1 VRRERKG
8 QWDKVRARWHCV
20 LSRRRRKSVSAYSD
34 IYENMRNES
43 KKAQTSRTPEGVLSG
58 ALDKGC
64 EGGCNAKVNC
74 ITDTRRKA

>member
-1 VRRERKG
+1 VALYIVEEKKKRQHIFKN
-8 QWDKVRARWHCV
+8 
-20 LSRRRRKSVSAYSD
+20 

-64 EGGCNAKVNC
+64 EGGCNAK
-74 ITDTRRKA
+74 